1 MRKFAAIMCG
11 GLIVLGLW
19 RSPALAQKKSVA
31 EEILDILK
39 ADNKISDQ
47 QYQELMSKAKAE
59 NEAREAGVEA
69 FRRDPV
75 KEVKKGI
82 DWLDRFTFA
91 GDLRVRSEGFFQ
103 DHGPN
108 AEARVRER
116 FRLRFGATMKLSDE
130 VLAGLRLASGTA
142 NDPIS
147 TNQTMT
153 DLFTRKPISIDQAYI
168 TLTPKQSIGLGD
180 YPWTPISLTGGKF
193 ANSAF
198 KPRAV
203 MVSEMIWDDDLTPEG
218 FSETFT
224 LFEAAE
230 GMLRRFQVIAQEWTA
245 RENSR
250 AADAWIWGG
259 QTVATAQL
267 LPTSRLTVSGGAFGT
282 SKSDYIA
289 QARNSNT
296 DLKLTNSVV
305 LRDGTIVKGGTPI
318 SPGTGNKQIKS
329 FYGSFTIL
337 NGSFQL
343 DYNTGYARWPL
354 GLFADFAYNLDAE
367 TNEKFA
373 VWTGLSLGATR
384 NPGDWAFSAI
394 WAHVETDSVM
404 SFFSY
409 SDFGRDGGTNV
420 QGPFLRVDYMLFPRL
435 TLTAKNHFVSFIDRP
450 KGQSNSM
457 QNRLQLDAQITF

>member
-1 MRKFAAIMCG
+1 MRKFAAIVCG
-11 GLIVLGLW
+11 GFIVLGLW
-19 RSPALAQKKSVA
+19 RNPALAQKKSVA

-75 KEVKKGI
+75 KDVRKAI
-82 DWLDRFTFA
+82 SWLDRFTFS
-91 GDLRVRSEGFFQ
+91 GDLRVRNEDFFQ
-103 DHGPN
+103 ANGPN
-108 AEARVRER
+108 AEARVRQR

-180 YPWTPISLTGGKF
+180 YPGTPISITGGKF
-193 ANSAF
+193 ANTAF

-203 MVSEMIWDDDLTPEG
+203 MVSEMMWDDDLTPEG
-218 FSETFT
+218 FTQTFT
-224 LFEAAE
+224 LFEAPE
-230 GMLRRFQVIAQEWTA
+230 GVLRRFQVIAQEWTA

-259 QTVATAQL
+259 QTVATTKPL
-267 LPTSRLTVSGGAFGT
+267 STLGLIVSLGAFGT
-282 SKSDYIA
+282 SKSDSIA
-289 QARNSNT
+289 QARNSNSE
-296 DLKLTNSVV
+296 LKLTNSVV
-305 LRDGTIVKGGTPI
+305 LRDGTIVKGGFPI
-318 SPGTGNKQIKS
+318 SPGAGNKQIQS

-337 NGSFQL
+337 NGGFQL
-343 DYNTGYARWPL
+343 EYDTGYAKWPL
-354 GLFADFAYNLDAE
+354 GIFADFAHNFDAK

-373 VWTGLSLGATR
+373 VWTGLSLGATK
-384 NPGDWAFSAI
+384 NPGDWAFSAV
-394 WAHVETDSVM
+394 WGHVETDSVM

-420 QGPFLRVDYMLFPRL
+420 QGPFIKVDYMLFPRL
-435 TLTAKNHFVSFIDRP
+435 VLTAKNHFVSFIDRP
-450 KGQSNSM
+450 AGQSQSTVY
-457 QNRLQLDAQITF
+457 RLQLDAQVSF

>member
-1 MRKFAAIMCG
+1 MRKFAAIVCG
-11 GLIVLGLW
+11 GFIVLGLW
-19 RSPALAQKKSVA
+19 TTPALAQKKSVA

-82 DWLDRFTFA
+82 NWLDRFTFA
-91 GDLRVRSEGFFQ
+91 GDLRVREEGFFQ
-103 DHGPN
+103 SQGPN
-108 AEARVRER
+108 AEARLRTR
-116 FRLRFGATMKLSDE
+116 YRLRFGATMKITDE
-130 VLAGLRLASGTA
+130 VLAGMRITSGTA

-147 TNQTMT
+147 TNETLT
-153 DLFTRKPISIDQAYI
+153 NLFTRKPLSIDQAYI
-168 TLTPKQSIGLGD
+168 TLTPKQSIGLED
-180 YPWTPISLTGGKF
+180 YPGTPISLTAGKF
-193 ANSAF
+193 ANTAF
-198 KPRAV
+198 KPRAI
-203 MVSEMIWDDDLTPEG
+203 MVSEMMWDDDLTPEG
-218 FSETFT
+218 FTQTFT
-224 LFEAAE
+224 LFEAPE
-230 GMLRRFQVIAQEWTA
+230 GVLRRFQVIAQEWTA

-259 QTVATAQL
+259 QTVATTKP
-267 LPTSRLTVSGGAFGT
+267 LPTVGLTVSLGAFGT

-289 QARNSNT
+289 QARNSNS

-305 LRDGTIVKGGTPI
+305 LRDGTIVKGGFPI
-318 SPGTGNKQIKS
+318 SPGTGNKQIQS

-337 NGSFQL
+337 NGGFQL
-343 DYNTGYARWPL
+343 EYDTGYAKWPL
-354 GLFADFAYNLDAE
+354 GIFADFAHNFDAK

-373 VWTGLSLGATR
+373 VWTGVSLGATK

-394 WAHVETDSVM
+394 WGHVETDSVM

-420 QGPFLRVDYMLFPRL
+420 QGPFVRVDYMLFPRL
-435 TLTAKNHFVSFIDRP
+435 VLTAKNHFVSFIDRP
-450 KGQSNSM
+450 AGQSQSTVY
-457 QNRLQLDAQITF
+457 RLQLDAQVSF

>member
-1 MRKFAAIMCG
+1 MRKFAAIVCG
-11 GLIVLGLW
+11 GFIVLGLW
-19 RSPALAQKKSVA
+19 TTPSLAQKKSVA

-82 DWLDRFTFA
+82 NWLDRFTFA
-91 GDLRVRSEGFFQ
+91 GDLRVREEGFFQ
-103 DHGPN
+103 SQGPN
-108 AEARVRER
+108 AEARMRTR
-116 FRLRFGATMKLSDE
+116 YRLRFGATMKITDE
-130 VLAGLRLASGTA
+130 VLAGMRITSGTA

-147 TNQTMT
+147 TNETLT
-153 DLFTRKPISIDQAYI
+153 NLFTRKPLSIDQAYI
-168 TLTPKQSIGLGD
+168 TLTPKQSIGLED
-180 YPWTPISLTGGKF
+180 YPGTPISLTAGKF
-193 ANSAF
+193 ANTAF
-198 KPRAV
+198 KPRAI
-203 MVSEMIWDDDLTPEG
+203 MVSEMMWDDDLTPEG
-218 FSETFT
+218 FTQTFT
-224 LFEAAE
+224 LFEAPE
-230 GMLRRFQVIAQEWTA
+230 GVLRRFQVIAQEWTA

-259 QTVATAQL
+259 QTVATTKPL
-267 LPTSRLTVSGGAFGT
+267 STVGLTLSLGAFGT

-289 QARNSNT
+289 QARNSNS

-305 LRDGTIVKGGTPI
+305 LRDGTIVKGGAPI
-318 SPGTGNKQIKS
+318 SPGAGNKQIQG

-337 NGSFQL
+337 NGGFQL
-343 DYNTGYARWPL
+343 EYDTGYAKWPL
-354 GLFADFAYNLDAE
+354 GIFADFAHNFDAK

-373 VWTGLSLGATR
+373 VWTGLSLGATK
-384 NPGDWAFSAI
+384 NPGDWAFSAV
-394 WAHVETDSVM
+394 WGHVETDSVM

-420 QGPFLRVDYMLFPRL
+420 QGPFVRVDYMLFPRL
-435 TLTAKNHFVSFIDRP
+435 VLTAKNHFVSFIDRP
-450 KGQSNSM
+450 AGQSQSTVY
-457 QNRLQLDAQITF
+457 RLQLDAQVSF